1 MTVIDCESTCIPGQS
16 IQTKHSSKTPLFTKV
31 WIMLKSLSTL
41 MKNRRSVEK
50 LNYATDHEL
59 ADMGLRR
66 EDLYVINHGRMFTD
80 PSIELQRRAVEN
92 NRGLKT
98 R

>member
-1 MTVIDCESTCIPGQS
+1 MTVINCENTCIPDQS
-16 IQTKHSSKTPLFTKV
+16 IQTSQSLKSTLFTRV

-50 LNYATDHEL
+50 LNHATDHEL

-80 PSIELQRRAVEN
+80 PSIELQRRAFEN
-92 NRGLKT
+92 NRGCNN